1 VKHETPDFDANR
13 HYNETHP
20 HGKPMTFLSSVP
32 TLPGAEGGRIVRVAA
47 VAVLNSS
54 GQILAG
60 FNNKRHVWD
69 IPQGVVEEGESPI
82 ETAIRELEEETGIC
96 NLTVDNLESIALF
109 RHKTTEFIFPWET
122 SLFMAHGCDISG
134 VYNREPHKCESLKWF
149 APVQLPT
156 PRGLSLRILLNLLGR
171 E

>member
-1 VKHETPDFDANR
+1 
-13 HYNETHP
+13 
-20 HGKPMTFLSSVP
+20 
-32 TLPGAEGGRIVRVAA
+32 VA
-47 VAVLNSS
+47 
-54 GQILAG
+54 
-60 FNNKRHVWD
+60 
-69 IPQGVVEEGESPI
+69 EEGEFPI